1 MRKLLQAS
9 MGRIGVFP
17 PEKLVICTLLSEDA
31 LLPAVR
37 RTLEQVLGP
46 VDYSSSLLPFDF
58 TRYYEEEMGPELWRC
73 FFGMETLVDPG
84 TLAQIKIQTNRMEE
98 SFAVEGK
105 RRVNLDPGLL
115 ALSRFV
121 LATTKE
127 NAHRIPLQDGIWA
140 EITLLY
146 TKKDFQPLP
155 WTYPDYATRTYRD
168 ILLEIRSLYKE
179 QLKLHQRS

>member
-1 MRKLLQAS
+1 
-9 MGRIGVFP
+9 MGRIDRFP
-17 PEKLVICTLLSEDA
+17 PHKLVVGTLLSHEE
-31 LLPAVR
+31 LLSPVR
-37 RTLEQVLGP
+37 TMLEKEYGP
-46 VDYSSSLLPFDF
+46 IDYQSPLLDFDF
-58 TRYYEEEMGPELWRC
+58 TDYYEEEMGKGLKRC
-73 FFGMETLVDPG
+73 FFSMKTLVDPS

-115 ALSRFV
+115 ALSRFI

-127 NAHRIPLQDGIWA
+127 NGHRIPLRDGIWA

-146 TKKDFQPLP
+146 MKKDFQPLP

-168 ILLEIRSLYKE
+168 ILLKIRALYKE
-179 QLKLHQRS
+179 QITNKEKGMHQ